1 MQTRTFGFFFA
12 HIFFLTFAKMGA
24 HFSQMQ
30 DDDIALLVEELY
42 HILKSLGNVGVG
54 NPDNDGMM
62 LRDDFIQ
69 HHYVTS
75 QYRAGSEI
83 PYITNYAALVRLF
96 GPATAR
102 QIARRVLPIWL
113 SYLQNNILTD
123 ADATPERAEECRRL
137 LARDIVQRIIKS
149 AVNLERGSQNAA
161 V

>member
-42 HILKSLGNVGVG
+42 HILKSLGDMGVG
-54 NPDNDGMM
+54 NPDNDGKM
-62 LRDDFIQ
+62 LWNDFIQ
-69 HHYVTS
+69 HYCVTS
-75 QYRAGSEI
+75 QYRGGSDI
-83 PYITNYAALVRLF
+83 PHITDYAALVRLF

-102 QIARRVLPIWL
+102 RIARHVLPIWL